1 MLHNSSATALVE
13 RPHATKKQPPA
24 PAKPIPVITPS
35 RKSEPGFLGSCD
47 EEGEVQMNSSFSLSV
62 FVIEID
68 GKPTLAVQA
77 KRHREV
83 ESFCEQDWLRADLLA
98 LTSNGRP
105 LYDAGAS
112 LKVRLARSKEVAVYR
127 QATEAGTSS
136 DDFNVVYLVDVD
148 DPASQPDIS
157 EGPEPPAREDT
168 VQ

>member
-1 MLHNSSATALVE
+1 VALCKDNIKFAAGRQSLCSEKKVQRITKSSNKVSSSQADFN
-13 RPHATKKQPPA
+13 R
-24 PAKPIPVITPS
+24 
-35 RKSEPGFLGSCD
+35 
-47 EEGEVQMNSSFSLSV
+47 GEVQMNSRFSLSV
-62 FVIEID
+62 FTIEIN

-83 ESFCEQDWLRADLLA
+83 EVFCEQDWLRADLLA

-112 LKVRLARSKEVAVYR
+112 LKVRLARSEEVAVYR
-127 QATEAGTSS
+127 QATEAITSS

-148 DPASQPDIS
+148 DPTTQPDIS
-157 EGPEPPAREDT
+157 EGPEPPAGEDT